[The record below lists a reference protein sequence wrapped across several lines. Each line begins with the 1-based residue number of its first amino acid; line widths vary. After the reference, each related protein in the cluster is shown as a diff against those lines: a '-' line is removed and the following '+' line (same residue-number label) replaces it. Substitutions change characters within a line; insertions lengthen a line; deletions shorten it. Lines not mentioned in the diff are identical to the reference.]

1 MYKFVSVVFYIQITL
16 KNFKKMLPI
25 MLQSQAKALDFSF
38 KQFSGLGWW
47 LWIGNNGF
55 FNAWL

>member
-38 KQFSGLGWW
+38 KQFSGLGW
-47 LWIGNNGF
+47 
-55 FNAWL
+55 